1 MATRTCSHLK
11 GHVIHDPRAADA
23 FDHPATWCPHCRLWV
38 RHEAYPPPEAP
49 RADDVTPTE

>member
-23 FDHPATWCPHCRLWV
+23 FDHPATWCPQCRLWV